1 MKKNKIIV
9 ILFIILFVFG
19 LLLLL
24 RQKNE
29 NNKKII
35 TSLLINQIES
45 SKFNSTVI
53 NQKDSEK
60 NLYYS
65 INRNKY
71 LKELHKLSIETS
83 IDRKITSYQSTE
95 NYIIS
100 ENYVFINT
108 RDGELKII
116 DTNNNKIK
124 QVFTNADLFD
134 YKNGEYYFYKKIEK
148 NKICIYKTK
157 EDLKFESEC
166 NMEVTFNPRKE
177 IFYGYPIKLEQNI
190 YAIYFGK
197 LEKIPVRYKYF
208 SVFGI
213 TLYRKPILYYEYS
226 KKGYYLIVDVK
237 KNKILSKIAN

>member
-1 MKKNKIIV
+1 MNKELMNSIIV
-9 ILFIILFVFG
+9 EKISK
-19 LLLLL
+19 LL
-24 RQKNE
+24 NC
-29 NNKKII
+29 
-35 TSLLINQIES
+35 
-45 SKFNSTVI
+45 
-53 NQKDSEK
+53 
-60 NLYYS
+60 
-65 INRNKY
+65 
-71 LKELHKLSIETS
+71 SIE
-83 IDRKITSYQSTE
+83 
-95 NYIIS
+95 
-100 ENYVFINT
+100 
-108 RDGELKII
+108 

-124 QVFTNADLFD
+124 QVFTNGDLFD

-197 LEKIPVRYKYF
+197 LEKEPVRYRYF

-226 KKGYYLIVDVK
+226 KKGYYLIVDDK
-237 KNKILSKIAN
+237 KNKVLSKIAN